1 MKMPELTTYTSNYS
15 GVVNQIFCGDKADI
29 WQLIFNHYGLAT
41 YIAFFT
47 LFAGLTTILFSLTL
61 GFVYHTSFE
70 MEYLGWCMIM
80 GATWMLGESK
90 IRQLLI
96 PNSSALASLCFVMIL
111 LGPIPLLLYADNV
124 QHGLHRRLYHIV
136 IGISLLNFTVCSI
149 LAIANIADYIETLP
163 LGQIILIGTFLMV
176 FIHLCLYIRHR
187 KKASDHLL
195 LLAHLLVLLCVAA
208 ECVSVYFVTS
218 LSGLFIGIGMLILLF
233 VNIVR
238 TLRSIQHIENERQQQ
253 ELERKQKQTELLSL
267 QMMQTLS
274 TTIEAKDEYT
284 RGHSYRVAEYAALI
298 AAELGWSSEEIQQ
311 LKHAAYLH
319 DIGKIG
325 IPDLILNKPSRLT
338 DDEYNL
344 IKKHTVIGAEIL
356 KDITFV
362 PHIVEVARN
371 HHERYDGNG
380 YPDGLSSVEI
390 PIHARITAMADSYDA
405 MNSRRIYRNALPPEM
420 ILASGCSFSNLTASF
435 TLLA

>member
-1 MKMPELTTYTSNYS
+1 
-15 GVVNQIFCGDKADI
+15 
-29 WQLIFNHYGLAT
+29 
-41 YIAFFT
+41 
-47 LFAGLTTILFSLTL
+47 
-61 GFVYHTSFE
+61 
-70 MEYLGWCMIM
+70 
-80 GATWMLGESK
+80 
-90 IRQLLI
+90 
-96 PNSSALASLCFVMIL
+96 
-111 LGPIPLLLYADNV
+111 
-124 QHGLHRRLYHIV
+124 
-136 IGISLLNFTVCSI
+136 
-149 LAIANIADYIETLP
+149 
-163 LGQIILIGTFLMV
+163 
-176 FIHLCLYIRHR
+176 
-187 KKASDHLL
+187 
-195 LLAHLLVLLCVAA
+195 
-208 ECVSVYFVTS
+208 
-218 LSGLFIGIGMLILLF
+218 MLILLF

-238 TLRSIQHIENERQQQ
+238 TLRSIQHIENARQQL
-253 ELERKQKQTELLSL
+253 ELEHKQKQTENHSL

-371 HHERYDGNG
+371 HHERYDGTG
-380 YPDGLSSVEI
+380 YPRGLAGEDI
-390 PIHARITAMADSYDA
+390 PYMARILTIADCFDA
-405 MNSRRIYRNALPPEM
+405 MTARRPYKNPLSVSYAVSELKKNSGTQFDPELVDVF
-420 ILASGCSFSNLTASF
+420 IRLINEGKITV
-435 TLLA
+435 